1 MKTIVCYGDS
11 NTYGYNPEN
20 GFRYEYEERWTT
32 ILQKELKDSAI
43 VIPEG
48 LNGRTTSFED
58 ELRPGR
64 NGATYLDPCLHSHGP
79 IDLVVLMLGTND
91 LPRAIK
97 FYDPLM
103 ALLGHVKAGRNEQG
117 ASWGTF
123 NGNHTC
129 GLCVG
134 VPFDQ
139 QPAGVGNGTMVALNA
154 RSVEHIAEL
163 HALALQLGGRDEGA
177 PGHRPQYGNGF
188 HSAYVRDPDGNKLA
202 FVYYASAA

>member
-1 MKTIVCYGDS
+1 MFSYI
-11 NTYGYNPEN
+11 
-20 GFRYEYEERWTT
+20 
-32 ILQKELKDSAI
+32 
-43 VIPEG
+43 
-48 LNGRTTSFED
+48 
-58 ELRPGR
+58 
-64 NGATYLDPCLHSHGP
+64 
-79 IDLVVLMLGTND
+79 MLGTND

-154 RSVEHIAEL
+154 RSVAH
-163 HALALQLGGRDEGA
+163 
-177 PGHRPQYGNGF
+177 
-188 HSAYVRDPDGNKLA
+188 
-202 FVYYASAA
+202 

>member
-1 MKTIVCYGDS
+1 MFSYI
-11 NTYGYNPEN
+11 
-20 GFRYEYEERWTT
+20 
-32 ILQKELKDSAI
+32 
-43 VIPEG
+43 
-48 LNGRTTSFED
+48 
-58 ELRPGR
+58 
-64 NGATYLDPCLHSHGP
+64 
-79 IDLVVLMLGTND
+79 MLGTND

-154 RSVEHIAEL
+154 RSVAHIAEL

-177 PGHRPQYGNGF
+177 PGHRPQYGDGF
-188 HSAYVRDPDGNKLA
+188 TAPTSAIPTAISWRLFTMRLQIEWLQRRWLLQAEKGCQDGQLRRPYSPRNKKPAAQALRLIFPA
-202 FVYYASAA
+202 SYLPQSDNVIRRRAYSVSAAS

>member
-1 MKTIVCYGDS
+1 MFSYM
-11 NTYGYNPEN
+11 
-20 GFRYEYEERWTT
+20 
-32 ILQKELKDSAI
+32 
-43 VIPEG
+43 
-48 LNGRTTSFED
+48 
-58 ELRPGR
+58 
-64 NGATYLDPCLHSHGP
+64 
-79 IDLVVLMLGTND
+79 MLGTND
-91 LPRAIK
+91 LPRAIE

-103 ALLGHVKAGRNEQG
+103 ALLGHPKAGRNEQG

-134 VPFDQ
+134 VPFDL

-177 PGHRPQYGNGF
+177 PGHRPHMATAFTAPTSAIPTAISWRLFIMRRQLEWLLRKCLF
-188 HSAYVRDPDGNKLA
+188 QAVMRHSGRPT
-202 FVYYASAA
+202 SPS

>member
-1 MKTIVCYGDS
+1 MFSYI
-11 NTYGYNPEN
+11 
-20 GFRYEYEERWTT
+20 
-32 ILQKELKDSAI
+32 
-43 VIPEG
+43 
-48 LNGRTTSFED
+48 
-58 ELRPGR
+58 
-64 NGATYLDPCLHSHGP
+64 
-79 IDLVVLMLGTND
+79 MLGTND

-154 RSVEHIAEL
+154 RSVAHIAEL
-163 HALALQLGGRDEGA
+163 HALACNSADVTKAVPVTGRSMATVFTAPTSAIPTAISWRLFTMRLQIEWLQRRWLMQTEIRESGRPTSPSLFTEE
-177 PGHRPQYGNGF
+177 
-188 HSAYVRDPDGNKLA
+188 
-202 FVYYASAA
+202 